1 MNILIT
7 GGAGYV
13 GTSLIPQLLNNHKVT
28 VFDNLMYGGDAL
40 LPFFRHPNFEFIFGD
55 IRNEYALRQV
65 VSKADIVI
73 HLAAI
78 VGYPACR
85 LNPDLA
91 ESVNVKGTQILSN
104 LLSKNQMVLFG
115 STGSNYGHVMD
126 ICTEETPLNP
136 ISLYGQTK
144 TRAEKILSDNNTTIA
159 YRFATAFGVSP
170 RLRLDLLI
178 NDFTY
183 RAVKEG
189 FLVVYEKH
197 FLRTFIHVSD
207 MGRAFVFGIEHGD
220 MAGNVFNIGSDDM
233 NYSKEQIC
241 SLIANKT
248 TTYVHYA
255 DVGSDADQRN
265 YSVSYKKI
273 NALGFNTQVSVEQGI
288 DELLNALRVINYK
301 TPYTNA

>member
-1 MNILIT
+1 M
-7 GGAGYV
+7 
-13 GTSLIPQLLNNHKVT
+13 
-28 VFDNLMYGGDAL
+28 
-40 LPFFRHPNFEFIFGD
+40 
-55 IRNEYALRQV
+55 
-65 VSKADIVI
+65 
-73 HLAAI
+73 
-78 VGYPACR
+78 
-85 LNPDLA
+85 
-91 ESVNVKGTQILSN
+91 
-104 LLSKNQMVLFG
+104 
-115 STGSNYGHVMD
+115 
-126 ICTEETPLNP
+126 
-136 ISLYGQTK
+136 
-144 TRAEKILSDNNTTIA
+144 
-159 YRFATAFGVSP
+159 
-170 RLRLDLLI
+170 
-178 NDFTY
+178 
-183 RAVKEG
+183 
-189 FLVVYEKH
+189 VYEKH